1 MRNISFNEFIHAHI
15 GYWKNFFNMVKLMK
29 KNYKNSNQILIKIFT
44 NNYPINAEL
53 KSGEK
58 ILLQTF
64 QSMYFKLFADNF
76 NYIHYDFKK
85 DIVEIE
91 KIDSN
96 NSTKDIKI
104 FGGVNNGDIINGF
117 LGKDYRD
124 INVKDKTVIDVGAN
138 IADTPIFFVCLGAK
152 KVIGIEPFPKNFSLA
167 QKNIEQNQM
176 NEKIKMINAGC
187 SSTKGFIRIDSDVFD
202 TTSTISSSSNGQE
215 IPLITINEIIQDH
228 QIRDNA
234 ILKIDCEGCE
244 YDIIKNMEK
253 NIFQKFSEI
262 FIEYHNGY
270 QDLRKVLEN
279 QGFSVNVS
287 NPIATNVLNTIFGL
301 FRKNKNK
308 QRIGYVGFI
317 HATMNFDQK
326 KIES

>member
-1 MRNISFNEFIHAHI
+1 MRNILFNELIHAHI
-15 GYWKNFFNMVKLMK
+15 GYWKNFFNMLNLIK
-29 KNYKNSNQILIKIFT
+29 KNYKNSNEILIKILK

-58 ILLQTF
+58 ISLHTF

-76 NYIHYDFKK
+76 SNIRYDFEK
-85 DIVEIE
+85 DVVEIE
-91 KIDSN
+91 KINSSN
-96 NSTKDIKI
+96 TTKDIKI

-124 INVKDKTVIDVGAN
+124 INVKDKMVIDIGAN
-138 IADTPIFFVCLGAK
+138 IGDTPIFFVCLGAK
-152 KVIGIEPFPKNFSLA
+152 KVIGLEPFPKNFSLA
-167 QKNIEQNQM
+167 QKNIHQNQM

-187 SSTKGFIRIDSDVFD
+187 SSTKGSIRIDSDVFD
-202 TTSTISSSSNGQE
+202 TTSTISFSSNGQE
-215 IPLITINEIIQDH
+215 IPLITINELIQEH
-228 QIRDNA
+228 QIIDNA

-270 QDLRKVLEN
+270 QDLSKILQN

-287 NPIATNVLNTIFGL
+287 SPIATNVLNTIVGL

-317 HATMNFDQK
+317 HATMNSD
-326 KIES
+326 